1 MKADISEEY
10 GSEYLFGIIVGCG
23 FRLHQ
28 ENVRPFYTIF
38 LVVTEYQGPCTFVVL
53 ITLWCSIV
61 AIIYPWQPQFA
72 VSPYYFSDKL
82 TSLICDA
89 DGMSL
94 ELPTQGKVASS
105 HLLRFFLF
113 CFVYLCL
120 FIIFRSESW
129 HILTHFSLTH
139 SIAILIALPH
149 WYSIYS
155 IQFCRL
161 FTL

>member
-105 HLLRFFLF
+105 HQLVNEFFSYFLQWLWHLLPWN
-113 CFVYLCL
+113 V
-120 FIIFRSESW
+120 
-129 HILTHFSLTH
+129 HFSIYNLPLSKSPGSVHIFFTH
-139 SIAILIALPH
+139 I
-149 WYSIYS
+149 
-155 IQFCRL
+155 
-161 FTL
+161 